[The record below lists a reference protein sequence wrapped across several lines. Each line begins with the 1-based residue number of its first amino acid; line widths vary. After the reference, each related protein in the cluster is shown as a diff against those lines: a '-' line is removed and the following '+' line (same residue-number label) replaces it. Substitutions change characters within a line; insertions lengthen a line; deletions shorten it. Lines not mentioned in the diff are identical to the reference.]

1 MASEPRGV
9 SRDVSRRMKVV
20 IVAMLLII
28 LLPTPILSSP
38 TAKIVI
44 VVKNTDTESSVT
56 VSVRLNEGNYGNQQS
71 VLQPQEEIKFSYLVR
86 PGTHDLQIYYWNEGN
101 MSYYSEHF
109 VSRTYTV
116 WPFETEEDRINLAPP
131 FVT

>member
-9 SRDVSRRMKVV
+9 SRGVSRRMKVV

-28 LLPTPILSSP
+28 LLPTTILSSP

-44 VVKNTDTESSVT
+44 VVKNTSTESSVT
-56 VSVRLNEGNYGNQQS
+56 FRLRLNEGNYGYQLS
-71 VLQPQEEIKFSYLVR
+71 VLQPQEEIKSSYSVK
-86 PGTHDLQIYYWNEGN
+86 PGTHELQIYYWNEGN
-101 MSYYSEHF
+101 MSYYSPHF
-109 VSRTYTV
+109 ILRTYTL

>member
-9 SRDVSRRMKVV
+9 SRGVSRRMKIV
-20 IVAMLLII
+20 IVAMLMII

-56 VSVRLNEGNYGNQQS
+56 VSVRLNEGNYGYQQL
-71 VLQPQEEIKFSYLVR
+71 VLQPQEEIKSSYSVA
-86 PGTHDLQIYYWNEGN
+86 PGTHDLQIHYWYEGN
-101 MSYYSEHF
+101 MSYYYEHS
-109 VSRTYTV
+109 VSRTYTL

>member
-9 SRDVSRRMKVV
+9 SRGVSRRMKVV

-56 VSVRLNEGNYGNQQS
+56 VRFRLNEGNYGYQQL
-71 VLQPQEEIKFSYLVR
+71 VLQPQEEIKSSYSVA

-101 MSYYSEHF
+101 MSYYSQHS
-109 VSRTYTV
+109 VSRTYTL